1 MASEEAIQVV
11 HVVIVED
18 GLGTL
23 MMFGSVEPSEPH
35 AHAFNSGNLY
45 IYYPVDEYSRMVV
58 QHVHTST

>member
-23 MMFGSVEPSEPH
+23 MFGSVEPSEPH
-35 AHAFNSGNLY
+35 AHAFNSGDLY
-45 IYYPVDEYSRMVV
+45 LLPGRWL
-58 QHVHTST
+58 

>member
-23 MMFGSVEPSEPH
+23 MMFGSVEQSEPH
-35 AHAFNSGNLY
+35 AHAFNSGDLY
-45 IYYPVDEYSRMVV
+45 LLPGRWL
-58 QHVHTST
+58 